1 MVYLKT
7 ESDMDQL
14 ITNGANMMYLSLR
27 KIKMEFKKLL
37 TLQPNAPPIPV
48 LIALQHYMIIDEISI
63 QKKEKANM
71 YMYFNAK
78 KYPSQFLNL
87 FRVR

>member
-14 ITNGANMMYLSLR
+14 ITNGANIMYLFQR
-27 KIKMEFKKLL
+27 KIKMELKKLL
-37 TLQPNAPPIPV
+37 TLQPNAPTIPV
-48 LIALQHYMIIDEISI
+48 LIALQHYMIIDEIST
-63 QKKEKANM
+63 QKKEKAN
-71 YMYFNAK
+71 MYFNAK